1 MAREE
6 TAYMLTRL
14 KEAGVNL
21 RSLSAGSKK
30 NNILEGK
37 IFVLT
42 GTLQGMTRE
51 KAREL
56 IENNGGKV
64 SGSVSRKT
72 SYVLA
77 GSEAG
82 SKLTKAR
89 DLGVT
94 VISEEEFL
102 EMLKNT

>member
-1 MAREE
+1 
-6 TAYMLTRL
+6 
-14 KEAGVNL
+14 
-21 RSLSAGSKK
+21 
-30 NNILEGK
+30 
-37 IFVLT
+37 
-42 GTLQGMTRE
+42 MTRE

-72 SYVLA
+72 SYVLEAA
-77 GSEAG
+77 GRKQADK
-82 SKLTKAR
+82 SKR
-89 DLGVT
+89 LGVT